1 LQLALAALDGQAE
14 LVHLA
19 ERAQLDCVGRQW
31 RAASA
36 SFLLAAAPARR
47 RSAVRARRQKIIFDC
62 SAEPLEARAKALR
75 QIKSVL
81 ELARAEIEVAQ
92 LDDELVSDV

>member
-31 RAASA
+31 
-36 SFLLAAAPARR
+36 
-47 RSAVRARRQKIIFDC
+47 
-62 SAEPLEARAKALR
+62 
-75 QIKSVL
+75 
-81 ELARAEIEVAQ
+81 
-92 LDDELVSDV
+92 